1 VKCIN
6 SLRESLAFFRIG
18 TSDHFFDSID
28 EPIPRLLRASAPMT
42 ILNSPLWLCRGLDHP
57 CQCGLYRGAE
67 IGVGEVGSAQ
77 LQPGGDPFEKGRAL
91 LWRQAASMIFASRS
105 LSSASIGW
113 QLVSARLLNR
123 FVRH

>member
-1 VKCIN
+1 MKCIN

-77 LQPGGDPFEKGRAL
+77 LQPGGDAL
-91 LWRQAASMIFASRS
+91 EEYAALPHRQAASRPS
-105 LSSASIGW
+105 
-113 QLVSARLLNR
+113 
-123 FVRH
+123 